1 MEKRDNISELEEKD
15 SELDPVVG
23 EGMEENEETT
33 DTPVGECTS
42 QEVAE
47 DLSDEDEDFLEE
59 LTLDTDEAS
68 EKDSDTDEDEPEED
82 DKKTAAEILAA
93 VSRVGIIPSNEEE
106 NKRDVE
112 SSEDSF
118 VSAGEDGEV
127 VTTDEPEEETVADD
141 TPDREISIADIDAE
155 LDADEA
161 SEAEELSDEEEIVE
175 AEELSD
181 EEEIVE
187 DEELPDDEESHEDEE
202 GLDEEPEQSEG
213 GSIKHTRG
221 LDFAPHRE
229 RERAPVDAVIPK
241 AERIPTEQSI
251 EDVPTIIPLD
261 LGEQS
266 APEGRVDSSVFEKKA
281 ALDYADYYSK
291 RDKKFSKDSK
301 NKKNKKVEYSTPEG
315 EIPAYDI
322 PVEPMLQAE
331 PSKKAPKPQP
341 VPTPPPAQA
350 KEKKPEPT
358 PTPNLGPSPSLS
370 RKESDAAIA
379 ADMDLALARE
389 VMYDKDRAAGNEAL
403 RYSKFKKDDKKK
415 SVKTPE
421 SEFEEHLDKKASKKV
436 KNTDMP
442 TEPVAAAPTALL
454 EFTEQVKKRE
464 LKLAAKDGS
473 RNDVDAL
480 ALRYEYK
487 NAEYKHDLEEAALSF
502 VKRANR
508 SNEHNDV
515 RAASGAKLL
524 KRKSREAAKYEK
536 RDNERYYGMLLAV
549 SGLKKL
555 PRRANK
561 QKVNALLAE
570 LYELLIRRDEVNR
583 RLVALYSGAEGKRT
597 VGVVKRDLVNLKARR
612 KEYKKQEKL
621 YQSIMDARI
630 ELRARDSFLTEID
643 KQVARA
649 GEIAESK
656 YALSHG
662 KIPPKERKEI
672 KRFLKTQTAEY
683 KRARVELVHKA
694 QKLIKKAR
702 KRHSANT
709 AAMVGWIV
717 LLMILAIAGVIV
729 WQWDAI
735 ASLIAEYVPALGGLL
750 GK

>member
-1 MEKRDNISELEEKD
+1 MENRDNIPELEEEKD
-15 SELDPVVG
+15 NELTL
-23 EGMEENEETT
+23 EEQSAEENEADEVDALAAET
-33 DTPVGECTS
+33 E
-42 QEVAE
+42 A
-47 DLSDEDEDFLEE
+47 LSDADEDGAEQTE
-59 LTLDTDEAS
+59 
-68 EKDSDTDEDEPEED
+68 
-82 DKKTAAEILAA
+82 KKTAAEILSA
-93 VSRVGIIPSNEEE
+93 VSRVGIIPSNEQE

-118 VSAGEDGEV
+118 VSKGDDGDV
-127 VTTDEPEEETVADD
+127 ITADEPDEEPAGDD
-141 TPDREISIADIDAE
+141 EPDVEISVENVDEE
-155 LDADEA
+155 LDEQGADEV
-161 SEAEELSDEEEIVE
+161 SDEE
-175 AEELSD
+175 
-181 EEEIVE
+181 
-187 DEELPDDEESHEDEE
+187 
-202 GLDEEPEQSEG
+202 LDEEPVEELEEESEEETEEESEEESEEETEEESEEEPEAADG
-213 GSIKHTRG
+213 GSIKHTRERG
-221 LDFAPHRE
+221 FAPHRE
-229 RERAPVDAVIPK
+229 RGGAPKERAIPR
-241 AERIPTEQSI
+241 AERIPTEQSVA
-251 EDVPTIIPLD
+251 DVPAVIPLD
-261 LGEQS
+261 LGEER
-266 APEGRVDSSVFEKKA
+266 APEIRVDSSAFEKKA

-291 RDKKFSKDSK
+291 RDKKFAKDSK
-301 NKKNKKVEYSTPEG
+301 NKQRVEYSAPES
-315 EIPAYDI
+315 EIPVYDL
-322 PVEPMLQAE
+322 PVELTSQSE
-331 PSKKAPKPQP
+331 PTQKAPKPTPDP
-341 VPTPPPAQA
+341 VPPPPSAPT
-350 KEKKPEPT
+350 KEKDKKDKKNKKDKKYETT
-358 PTPNLGPSPSLS
+358 PAPVPSSDLTK
-370 RKESDAAIA
+370 RESDAAIA

-389 VMYDKDRAAGNEAL
+389 VTYDKDRASGNEAL
-403 RYSKFKKDDKKK
+403 RYSKFKKDADKK
-415 SVKTPE
+415 SDKTAE
-421 SEFEEHLDKKASKKV
+421 QEFEEHLDKKASKKA

-442 TEPVAAAPTALL
+442 TEHVGAAPTAFL
-454 EFTEQVKKRE
+454 EFAEQVKKRE
-464 LKLAAKDGS
+464 LKLAAREGS
-473 RNDVDAL
+473 RNDIDAL
-480 ALRYEYK
+480 TLRYEYK
-487 NAEYKHDLEEAALSF
+487 NAEYKHDLEEASLSF
-502 VKRANR
+502 LKRANR

-524 KRKSREAAKYEK
+524 KRRSREAVKYEK

-630 ELRARDSFLTEID
+630 ELRARDAFLAEVD

-683 KRARVELVHKA
+683 KRARVELAHKA

-717 LLMILAIAGVIV
+717 LLMLLAIAGVVV

-735 ASLIAEYVPALGGLL
+735 ASLVAEYVPALGGLL

>member
-23 EGMEENEETT
+23 EGMEENEETI
-33 DTPVGECTS
+33 DTPIGECTS
-42 QEVAE
+42 KEVVE
-47 DLSDEDEDFLEE
+47 DLSDENEDFLEE

-68 EKDSDTDEDEPEED
+68 EKDSDTDEDEPEEDEPEED

-127 VTTDEPEEETVADD
+127 VTTDEPEEETPADD
-141 TPDREISIADIDAE
+141 TPDREISAADIDAE

-175 AEELSD
+175 D
-181 EEEIVE
+181 EEF
-187 DEELPDDEESHEDEE
+187 PDDEDVHEDEE
-202 GLDEEPEQSEG
+202 ELDEEPEQSEG
-213 GSIKHTRG
+213 GRIKHTRG
-221 LDFAPHRE
+221 LDFAPHRG

-261 LGEQS
+261 LGERS

-331 PSKKAPKPQP
+331 PSQKAPKPQP
-341 VPTPPPAQA
+341 VPTPPTTPT

-358 PTPNLGPSPSLS
+358 PTPTLGPSPSLT

-415 SVKTPE
+415 SLKTPE
-421 SEFEEHLDKKASKKV
+421 SELEEHLDKKASKKA

-473 RNDVDAL
+473 RNDIDAL

-630 ELRARDSFLTEID
+630 ELRARDSFLAEID

-717 LLMILAIAGVIV
+717 LLMLLAIAGVIV